1 MDDPRVMKELAD
13 VFAKPLPILTEKSC
27 LSGKVPSDWKKRK
40 HPSHFKEREKGVP
53 TELQAD
59 EPHLCVWADDG
70 ADPLERYTKAHARQR
85 GDLRQPAQLH
95 QGLTVPD
102 KSCGFL

>member
-1 MDDPRVMKELAD
+1 MKSHACQ
-13 VFAKPLPILTEKSC
+13 VKFPVIGEKENN
-27 LSGKVPSDWKKRK
+27 
-40 HPSHFKEREKGVP
+40 HSHFKEREKGVP

-59 EPHLCVWADDG
+59 EPHLCAWADDG

-95 QGLTVPD
+95 QGQTVPD